1 MGNICVKILQI
12 WASGSKE
19 DDFIV
24 FFILLA
30 LMYLWFSGEKLF
42 VLF

>member
-1 MGNICVKILQI
+1 MGNICVKKLRI
-12 WASGSKE
+12 WASGSRE
-19 DDFIV
+19 DDFKV

-30 LMYLWFSGEKLF
+30 LVYLWFSGEKLF